1 MTQKDS
7 NISYAGLLRENR
19 TYRWVWMSQV
29 VSNAGDWFNTIAVLG
44 LTLALTNSGLAL
56 GIVTICQMLPPFLM
70 TPLAGVIA
78 ERYNRKRIMIIT
90 DFLRAAVALGFLL
103 VDSENKVWMLYF
115 FMALLSGLGPFFDVT
130 RTASLPSITQGKALL
145 AANALSSMTWAT
157 MLTIGSVLGGLIAD
171 NLGRSAA
178 FQLNALS
185 FLVSGIF
192 VARIAI
198 PVAAGAGHPVQFLS
212 DFIWG
217 LKYIKRDQATRIFL
231 PAKATWGLAGGGA
244 VLLYAIFGG
253 QIYRSGDTGIAIL
266 YTARGLGTLSAAIL
280 IKIFN
285 TILLKK
291 MRTGI
296 LIGLICY
303 GVCFI
308 IFSLAPSIWLAGI
321 FITLAAAGSMVMWVY
336 SSLGLQL
343 VVDEHYRGRVFAAD
357 HGLFTLAFS
366 ISVLGTGILLDFLE
380 ARVVAF
386 LAGVSGVL
394 FVALWFYFVRKIPL
408 VENQNTKRPD
418 VES

>member
-198 PVAAGAGHPVQFLS
+198 PVAAGAGHHVQFLS
-212 DFIWG
+212 DFIRG